1 MKPMKKKLWLM
12 EKELNQKIKDVP
24 SPCVQSGY
32 CCTVRP
38 CAYGTTQKEY
48 ADNENTPVFGIVTSD
63 EVGETELAY
72 CITDIEC
79 IYLSTPDEI
88 GRRNCLVYKQI
99 KDLEKRMGNRYP
111 MMGSGCSSPIGNN
124 DRNEVLQKLLE
135 SYNNESHNTSTS
147 QSKHTSRNS

>member
-48 ADNENTPVFGIVTSD
+48 ADNENTPVFGIMPYSD

-72 CITDIEC
+72 CITDREC

-135 SYNNESHNTSTS
+135 RYNNAHNQSTL
-147 QSKHTSRNS
+147 QSKHRPRNS

>member
-12 EKELNQKIKDVP
+12 ERNLNQKIKDVP

-48 ADNENTPVFGIVTSD
+48 ADNNNQPVFGIIPNDS
-63 EVGETELAY
+63 VGVEGLEY
-72 CITDIEC
+72 HITDREC
-79 IYLSTPDEI
+79 IYLAPPDEI
-88 GRRNCLVYKQI
+88 GRRNCLAYKHI

-135 SYNNESHNTSTS
+135 RYNNAHNQSTL
-147 QSKHTSRNS
+147 QGKHRPRNS